1 MSSAEFQEKD
11 CERISNV
18 RKMPYYYILN
28 SIESILKCFK
38 YRQVSVKCLSN
49 CRQTYVKLREVGLN
63 LVNRGMK
70 VESFAA
76 LIRLREILE
85 EKE

>member
-1 MSSAEFQEKD
+1 
-11 CERISNV
+11 
-18 RKMPYYYILN
+18 
-28 SIESILKCFK
+28 
-38 YRQVSVKCLSN
+38 VSVKCLSN
-49 CRQTYVKLREVGLN
+49 RRQTSVKLREVGLN
-63 LVNRGMK
+63 LINRGMK